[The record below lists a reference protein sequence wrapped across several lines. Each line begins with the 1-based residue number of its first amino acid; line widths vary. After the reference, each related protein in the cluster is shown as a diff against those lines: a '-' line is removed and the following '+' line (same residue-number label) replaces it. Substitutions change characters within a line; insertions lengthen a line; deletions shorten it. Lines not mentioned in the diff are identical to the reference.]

1 MTILVCHNHYALRAG
16 EDHAVAAQCALL
28 RAHGHTV
35 IQYTRDNADIS
46 AWPWWRRLL
55 AVVTA
60 FYNPRTRR
68 EIADLVARTR
78 PDVAHVHNVFPLLS
92 PSVFPALRRAG
103 VPVVYSA
110 HNFRCVCA
118 NALLFR
124 DGRPCHDC
132 LEWRYKA
139 CVRGK
144 CFRGSRAASLWYA
157 AIIWWHRRRR
167 TLQRHVHRVIAL
179 NQFSREIFLRAG
191 FDGQRVVVLPNF
203 ADTTHSVAVDA
214 PEPYV
219 LFAGRLSD
227 EKGIMTLIEAAARVP
242 QAHIRIA
249 GSGPREDAVRAAIAA
264 HNLRNVTLLGHL
276 PSAELTRITA
286 HALALIF
293 PSECYENCP
302 LVVINALW
310 AGTPVIA
317 ARTGG
322 VPDFVPEGIAGWL
335 FTPGN
340 SAELAARLQW
350 LFAHQAEAAA
360 LRPRARAFARQQF
373 SPEQHLARLIQI
385 YHSAIA
391 AAQEIR

>member
-35 IQYTRDNADIS
+35 ILYTHDNAEIA
-46 AWPWWRRLL
+46 AWPWWRK
-55 AVVTA
+55 AWAAIAACCNPHTA
-60 FYNPRTRR
+60 R
-68 EIADLVARTR
+68 EIAALVARTR

-92 PSVFPALRRAG
+92 PSVFVALRRAR

-118 NALLFR
+118 NGLLFR
-124 DGRPCHDC
+124 HGRPCHEC
-132 LEWRYKA
+132 LEWRYMA
-139 CVRGK
+139 CVRGA

-167 TLQRHVHRVIAL
+167 TLQRAVHRLIAL
-179 NQFSREIFLRAG
+179 NHFSRDVFVQAG
-191 FDGQRVVVLPNF
+191 FEEQQVVVLPNC
-203 ADTTHSVAVDA
+203 ADTTHSVATDT

-249 GSGPREDAVRAAIAA
+249 GSGPREDDVRAAIAA
-264 HNLRNVTLLGHL
+264 HGLAHVELLGRL
-276 PSAELTRITA
+276 PPADVARITA

-293 PSECYENCP
+293 PSTCYENCP

-322 VPDFVPEGIAGWL
+322 VPEFVPEGIAGWL
-335 FTPGN
+335 FTPGH
-340 SAELAARLQW
+340 SEELAARLRW

-360 LRPRARAFARQQF
+360 VRPRARAWARGQF
-373 SPEQHLARLIQI
+373 DPHQHVARLAQI
-385 YHSAIA
+385 YAGAMA
-391 AAQEIR
+391 AAREA

>member
-35 IQYTRDNADIS
+35 ELYTRDNAEI
-46 AWPWWRRLL
+46 AGWPWWRKLL
-55 AVVTA
+55 AIVTA
-60 FYNPRTRR
+60 FYNPRTVR
-68 EIADLVARTR
+68 EILELAARVR

-92 PSVFPALRRAG
+92 PSVFVALRRAR

-118 NALLFR
+118 NGLLFR

-132 LEWRYKA
+132 LAWRYLA

-144 CFRGSRAASLWYA
+144 CFRDSRAASLWYA

-167 TLQRHVHRVIAL
+167 TLQRHVQRLIAL
-179 NQFSREIFLRAG
+179 NHFSRSIFLQAG
-191 FDGQRVVVLPNF
+191 FREQQCVVLPNF
-203 ADTTHSVAVDA
+203 ADERYDTTVDT

-227 EKGIMTLIEAAARVP
+227 EKGVMTVIDAAAQVP
-242 QAHIRIA
+242 ELQVRIA
-249 GSGPREDAVRAAIAA
+249 GSGPREADVRARITTRK
-264 HNLRNVTLLGHL
+264 LTNVILLGQL
-276 PSAELTRITA
+276 PSADVAHAIS

-322 VPDFVPEGIAGWL
+322 VPEFVPEGTAGWL
-335 FTPGN
+335 FAPGN
-340 SAELAARLQW
+340 SDELAARLRW
-350 LFAHQAEAAA
+350 LVAHRAEAAA
-360 LRPRARAFARQQF
+360 LRPRARAWARQQF
-373 SPEQHLARLIQI
+373 DPAQHLTRLEQI
-385 YHSAIA
+385 YHEAIVA
-391 AAQEIR
+391 VQEP

>member
-35 IQYTRDNADIS
+35 VQYTRDNADLA
-46 AWPWWRRLL
+46 AWPWWRKLL
-55 AVVTA
+55 CLASA
-60 FYNPRTRR
+60 FYNPRTVRDIK
-68 EIADLVARTR
+68 ELAARVR

-92 PSVFPALRRAG
+92 PSVFVALRRAR

-118 NALLFR
+118 NGLLFR

-132 LEWRYKA
+132 LEWRYLA

-144 CFRGSRAASLWYA
+144 CFRGSRVASLWYA

-167 TLQRHVHRVIAL
+167 TLQRHVQRLIAL
-179 NQFSREIFLRAG
+179 NHFSRSVFLQAG
-191 FDGQRVVVLPNF
+191 FSDQQTVVLPNC
-203 ADTTHSVAVDA
+203 ADESYATRVDT
-214 PEPYV
+214 PDPYV

-227 EKGIMTLIEAAARVP
+227 EKGIMTVIDAAAQVPELRV
-242 QAHIRIA
+242 RIA
-249 GSGPREDAVRAAIAA
+249 GSGPREADVRARITAR
-264 HNLRNVTLLGHL
+264 NLTNVTLLGQT
-276 PSAELTRITA
+276 PSAEVARAIG

-317 ARTGG
+317 ACTGG
-322 VPDFVPEGIAGWL
+322 VPEFVPEGTAGWL
-335 FTPGN
+335 FAPGN
-340 SAELAARLQW
+340 SDELAARLRW
-350 LFAHQAEAAA
+350 LVAHQADAVT
-360 LRPRARAFARQQF
+360 LRPRARAWARQQF
-373 SPEQHLARLIQI
+373 DPAQHLARLVQI
-385 YHSAIA
+385 YHEAIA
-391 AAQEIR
+391 AAQES